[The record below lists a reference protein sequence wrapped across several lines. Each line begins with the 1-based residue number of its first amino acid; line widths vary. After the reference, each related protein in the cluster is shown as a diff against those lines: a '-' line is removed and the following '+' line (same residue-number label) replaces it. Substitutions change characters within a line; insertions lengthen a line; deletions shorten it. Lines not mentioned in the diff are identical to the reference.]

1 MQNLQLADSGKRLIA
16 FIIDAIILSVV
27 FFILFSILG
36 AIGIFGSSAA
46 LSEMDGD
53 VSSAESA
60 GLIAAMAGAG
70 IAVQLLS
77 IALQIGYFT
86 IMESSERQATI
97 GKSAMGLIVA
107 DENGNRLDT
116 QKALARN
123 ISRIL
128 SGMICLIGYF
138 MAFFTANKQALHDII
153 AKTNVYTKPV

>member
-16 FIIDAIILSVV
+16 FIIDGIILSVV